1 MFKDKI
7 RYYRR
12 LKGISQRTLADK
24 LGYRSFTTIQKWED
38 GTASP
43 SIDTAQKV
51 TEILGITIGQLLSD
65 EDEWTAEELKE
76 IEQFKAYIRS
86 KRK

>member
-24 LGYRSFTTIQKWED
+24 LGYKSFTTIQKWED

>member
-24 LGYRSFTTIQKWED
+24 LGYKLFTTIQN
-38 GTASP
+38 
-43 SIDTAQKV
+43 
-51 TEILGITIGQLLSD
+51 
-65 EDEWTAEELKE
+65 
-76 IEQFKAYIRS
+76 
-86 KRK
+86 

>member
-12 LKGISQRTLADK
+12 LKGISQRTLAEN
-24 LGYRSFTTIQKWED
+24 LGYKSFTTIQKWED